1 MWWNSVNPIKYWLSC
16 MDQMNFWCLLFR
28 ITLWTYLGFKIL
40 RWPLWAKFG
49 GFIHLPEPNSIFD
62 VNSFHNLWPI
72 LDWNMQMPQADCN
85 FYKLFVPPY
94 VTAWMKQVA
103 HKTWNAFKPTGLWGV
118 FRIEISEYWSGHL
131 SSWGEFI
138 LGRKTAL
145 IWSLSIS
152 DPISIM

>member
-103 HKTWNAFKPTGLWGV
+103 HKTWNAFKPTGLWGFFWNIDQAIYHPGV
-118 FRIEISEYWSGHL
+118 NLYLVEKPHSFGH
-131 SSWGEFI
+131 
-138 LGRKTAL
+138 
-145 IWSLSIS
+145 SLSQIQS
-152 DPISIM
+152 R